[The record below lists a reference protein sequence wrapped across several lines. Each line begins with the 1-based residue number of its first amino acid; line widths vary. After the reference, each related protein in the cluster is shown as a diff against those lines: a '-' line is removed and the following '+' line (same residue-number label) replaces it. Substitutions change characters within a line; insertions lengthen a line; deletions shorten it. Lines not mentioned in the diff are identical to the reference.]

1 MRRAVRFIAIGIVL
15 VHGLVHLMG
24 AAKGFGW
31 IDVSALKEPIGTA
44 AAFAW
49 LVAAILVVCS
59 AALLAFGVRW
69 WWIIGAVGA
78 VASQAVIVTS
88 WRDAKAGSIAN
99 AILLLA
105 ALHGFLAEGPSSL
118 RSRYRQLA
126 ALRRPAVVGATAPL
140 VTEGDLARLPASVA
154 RYVAASGAVG
164 QPRVHGFCA
173 LFHGRIRPAAD
184 KPWMHCTGE
193 QVNTYGRAPSR
204 LFSMDATM
212 AGIPVDVL
220 HEYSGTSATMRVKA
234 CSAITMVD
242 ASGPEMDQ
250 AETVTLLNDLCVLS
264 PAALV
269 DAPIAWKTIDEHHT
283 EATFTNGRHT
293 VQAVLVFDEAQQLV
307 DFVSDDRYSSSADGK
322 VFTPERW
329 STPISGYRQFGKRRI
344 GATGAA
350 RWCRSEATGDFVYLE
365 FFVDDIT
372 YDESSCDENAELEAV
387 VGTALLPSSQSLRVE
402 N

>member
-31 IDVSALKEPIGTA
+31 IDVSALKQPIGTA

-78 VASQAVIVTS
+78 VASQAMIVTS

-105 ALHGFLAEGPSSL
+105 ALHGFLAEGPPSL

-140 VTEGDLARLPASVA
+140 VTEGGLARLPASVA

-184 KPWMHCTGE
+184 KPWMHFTGE

-250 AETVTLLNDLCVLS
+250 AETVTM
-264 PAALV
+264 V
-269 DAPIAWKTIDEHHT
+269 DADQRVSPIRQASYRR
-283 EATFTNGRHT
+283 NGRSP
-293 VQAVLVFDEAQQLV
+293 LV
-307 DFVSDDRYSSSADGK
+307 
-322 VFTPERW
+322 PERGNGGLRL
-329 STPISGYRQFGKRRI
+329 SRVLRGRHHLRRI
-344 GATGAA
+344 VVRRERRVGSRRRHCTATVIAVATG
-350 RWCRSEATGDFVYLE
+350 RELTGGCHE
-365 FFVDDIT
+365 PNN
-372 YDESSCDENAELEAV
+372 SS
-387 VGTALLPSSQSLRVE
+387 R
-402 N
+402 

>member
-1 MRRAVRFIAIGIVL
+1 MRRAVRFIVIGIVL
-15 VHGLVHLMG
+15 VHGLIHLMG

-31 IDVSALKEPIGTA
+31 IEVSALKEPIGTS

-69 WWIIGAVGA
+69 WWIVGAVGA
-78 VASQAVIVTS
+78 VVSQAVILTS

-99 AILLLA
+99 AILLVA
-105 ALHGFLAEGPSSL
+105 AVHGFLAEGPASL
-118 RSRYRQLA
+118 RSRYRRLA
-126 ALRRPAVVGATAPL
+126 ARSWPAVVGATAPL

-164 QPRVHGFCA
+164 QPRVHGFRA
-173 LFHGRIRPAAD
+173 RFHGRIRAAAD
-184 KPWMHCTGE
+184 KPWMHFTGE
-193 QVNTYGRAPSR
+193 QVNTYGTVPSR

-212 AGIPVDVL
+212 AGIPVDIL
-220 HEYSGTSATMRVKA
+220 HEYSGASATMRLKV

-250 AETVTLLNDLCVLS
+250 AETVTLLNDLCVLA

-283 EATFTNGRHT
+283 EATFTNGSHT
-293 VQAVLVFDEAQQLV
+293 VRAVLVFDEAQHLV

-322 VFTPERW
+322 VFTPDRW
-329 STPISGYRQFGKRRI
+329 STPISGYRQFAKRRI

-350 RWCRSEATGDFVYLE
+350 RWCRGEAAGDFGYLE

-372 YDESSCDENAELEAV
+372 YDESSPDENAELEAAV
-387 VGTALLPSSQSLRVE
+387 ASALLPSSQSLRVE